1 MFHIIKLTKEN
12 AVSIIK
18 SVLKFPIR
26 CLKTLYTWTV
36 HWAKTPQAPFAL
48 FGIAFIESSFFPI
61 PPDVLLIAM
70 VVASRK
76 NWLRD
81 ATICTIGSVIGALFG
96 YFIGWSLYE
105 TMGKLIV
112 NTYHLQPMMDLVGRK
127 YAENAFLTV
136 FTAAFTPIP
145 YKVITIAAGLFHISL
160 VTLVIASIIGRAG
173 RFFLVAAALRL
184 FGEKIEKSIEKY
196 FDLFSII
203 FMLLLVGGFLALK
216 YLK

>member
-1 MFHIIKLTKEN
+1 MSFIRNILLVPTRCF
-12 AVSIIK
+12 
-18 SVLKFPIR
+18 KF
-26 CLKTLYTWTV
+26 LYNWTT
-36 HWAKTPQAPFAL
+36 HWAKTAQAPYAL

-70 VVASRK
+70 VVAERK
-76 NWLRD
+76 KWLRH
-81 ATICTIGSVIGALFG
+81 AAICTAGSVTGALFG
-96 YFIGWSLYE
+96 YFIGWGLYE
-105 TMGKLIV
+105 TAGKAIISA
-112 NTYHLQPMMDLVGRK
+112 YHLQPVMELVGRK

-145 YKVITIAAGLFHISL
+145 YKVITIAAGLFRISL
-160 VTLVIASIIGRAG
+160 VTLVAASLIGRAG

-184 FGEKIEKSIEKY
+184 FGKRIEDSIEKY

-203 FMLLLVGGFLALK
+203 FLLLLAGGFLALK